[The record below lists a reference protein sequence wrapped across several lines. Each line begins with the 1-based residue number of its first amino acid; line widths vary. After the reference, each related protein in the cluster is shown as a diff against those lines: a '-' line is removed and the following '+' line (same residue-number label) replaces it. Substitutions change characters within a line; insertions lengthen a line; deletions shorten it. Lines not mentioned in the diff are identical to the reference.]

1 MFQEISNLHCSK
13 LNENSVK
20 LGNNTTFKRLNANEL
35 HSIKFKINTW
45 IYQNHLKW
53 FRVYITTKCQRTA
66 QYKTQKKYLDVPE
79 SFEMDA
85 GLYYSYDI
93 KEALE
98 IIEFIEDYLKNI
110 LNDESMIALLPKKPL
125 RKYNLF

>member
-1 MFQEISNLHCSK
+1 MFQEISNLQCSK

-20 LGNNTTFKRLNANEL
+20 LGNNTTFKRLNTNEL
-35 HSIKFKINTW
+35 HSIKFKIDTW

-53 FRVYITTKCQRTA
+53 IQVYITTKCPRTA
-66 QYKTQKKYLDVPE
+66 QYKTQNKYLDVPE

-85 GLYYSYDI
+85 GLYCSCDI

-98 IIEFIEDYLKNI
+98 IIEFILDYLKNI
-110 LNDESMIALLPKKPL
+110 LNDESKIAALPTWPDL
-125 RKYNLF
+125 